1 MERWVVRSKKADFKS
16 MMKNHG
22 ISEVIARILANR
34 DVVEDEDIDRF
45 LHPSLDGLYKPELL
59 KDIDK
64 ASSILQDKIKQGKDI
79 RIIGDYDAD
88 GICATFI
95 LYRGLQRCGARVS
108 YEIPDRIKDGYGINS
123 NIIQTA
129 YDDKIDTIITCD
141 NGIAAACPVSMAKEK
156 GMTVIITDHHEI
168 PIIEENGKEIEQI
181 PKADAVINQKQREC
195 QYPNKEL
202 CGAALAFKL
211 IQVLYQIYGIDSQEL
226 YPLIEAVAIAT
237 VCDVMDLLGE
247 NRVLVQLGLKQ
258 LRKSSNY
265 GLNALIDLCNINIEK
280 LSGYHLGFII
290 GPCLNASGRL
300 DTAEKG
306 LQLLLAESKE
316 QAYDIAKELKDLNDE
331 RKDMTARGT
340 EEAIDQVE
348 TSVLKDDKI
357 LVIYLPDCHESIAGI
372 IAGRVR
378 EQYNKPTIV
387 LTKAEKG
394 VKGSGRSIEEY
405 NMFKELTKVKRY
417 LTKFGGHP
425 MAAGLS
431 LEEENIES
439 FRRALNKQTSLTDD
453 DLRKKVVIDVVL
465 PLGYI
470 TEELVNELKVLEPFG
485 KGNPKPVFAER
496 NVKVNRAFLLGKNK
510 NTLKLEIT
518 NKYGRKIDALYFK
531 DAESLLDDLSD
542 KFGQDRVKK
551 MFMNIESDIVFNITY
566 YPNINEYMGTRT
578 VQVIIDSYLITQ

>member
-141 NGIAAACPVSMAKEK
+141 NGIAAAGPVSMAKEK

-531 DAESLLDDLSD
+531 NAESLLDDLSD